1 MDGFLS
7 LCGHGVTLP
16 RENVD
21 VLWHYC
27 DPQSRT
33 HPRLSILVRSFT
45 LIVWLVL
52 YYFSAAEHVMPQVFL
67 AGGCK

>member
-1 MDGFLS
+1 MDRFLS

-21 VLWHYC
+21 VPWHYY

-33 HPRLSILVRSFT
+33 HARLSILVRSFT
-45 LIVWLVL
+45 LIVLLVL
-52 YYFSAAEHVMPQVFL
+52 
-67 AGGCK
+67 